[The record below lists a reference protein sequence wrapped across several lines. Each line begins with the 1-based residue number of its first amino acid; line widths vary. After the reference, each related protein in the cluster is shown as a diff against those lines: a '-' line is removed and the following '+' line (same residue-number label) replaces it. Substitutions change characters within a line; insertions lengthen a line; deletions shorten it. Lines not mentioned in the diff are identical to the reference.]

1 MGTVLATQLIVP
13 ALDSAS
19 LAVVRSLFE
28 EYGGSLGIDL
38 GFQDFTAELETLP
51 GSYAPPAGR
60 LLLALEDDAPAGCVA
75 LRPLEPGIAEMKR
88 LYVRPAFRGGGWGR
102 RLAERIIAE
111 ARDAGYSRMRLD
123 TLPSMAGRPVAL
135 PGAGLSRDP
144 ALPPQP
150 HSRHRF
156 SGADPDRNPG
166 VDIGPRLGDLWHPP
180 AHSP

>member
-28 EYGGSLGIDL
+28 EYGSSLGIDL
-38 GFQDFTAELETLP
+38 GFQDFTAELESLP

-60 LLLALEDDAPAGCVA
+60 LLLALEDDAPAGCAA
-75 LRPLEPGIAEMKR
+75 LRPLEAGIAEMKR

-123 TLPSMAGRPVAL
+123 TLPSMAGARSLYQAL
-135 PGAGLSRDP
+135 GFREI
-144 ALPPQP
+144 PPY
-150 HSRHRF
+150 RH
-156 SGADPDRNPG
+156 NPIHG
-166 VDIGPRLGDLWHPP
+166 TAFLELILTGTRG
-180 AHSP
+180 